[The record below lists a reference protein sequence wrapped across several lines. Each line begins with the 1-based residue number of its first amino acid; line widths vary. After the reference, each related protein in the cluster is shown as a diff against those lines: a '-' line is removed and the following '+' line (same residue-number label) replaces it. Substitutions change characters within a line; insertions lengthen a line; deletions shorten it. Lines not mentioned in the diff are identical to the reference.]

1 MSEAVAILVIIFG
14 HFTAYLLALYSL
26 AIYIDPD
33 EVKSVVPG
41 LAPRRK
47 NFLLRLADNPRSF
60 KRVAVV
66 YKSLAL
72 ILITT
77 MTGFLAVK
85 LAVSAGVS
93 PAWVIVPALLL
104 VWTGYI
110 LLIEYLPRSMSRR
123 AIKPSM
129 MRWVWLIAAIYYLCY
144 PMLWL
149 YHRAMGRSR
158 DDTPVTEEEKEEL
171 VERAIE
177 TLADEAG
184 IGETIVEEEEKEM
197 IGQIFLLDQTVAR
210 EIMVPRMDITAIDK
224 SMSFKEIREIVLKD
238 GHSRYPVYDGAIDK
252 IIGLIYVKDLFN
264 KMPEPG
270 ENFNIDQY
278 LRKPYFVH
286 ETKVIN
292 KLLKEFKTRQSHI
305 AIVVDEYGGVAG
317 LVTLEDIIEE
327 IFGEIQDEHDA
338 EIADISPLADGQFL
352 VNASLLVED
361 LQDHLDTD
369 YEQGDYDT
377 VGGLIY
383 DLVGS
388 VPSEGQRIK
397 WHDLEFEVERV
408 EGQRILTVKV
418 RR

>member
-33 EVKSVVPG
+33 EVKTVVPG

-278 LRKPYFVH
+278 LRKPYFW
-286 ETKVIN
+286 
-292 KLLKEFKTRQSHI
+292 LLSRTLSRRFSARSRMSTTPRSPIFRPSRTDNFWSTPHCWLKTCR
-305 AIVVDEYGGVAG
+305 
-317 LVTLEDIIEE
+317 IIS
-327 IFGEIQDEHDA
+327 IPTTSRA
-338 EIADISPLADGQFL
+338 TTTPLAGSSMTWWARCPPRDSGSSGMTSSL
-352 VNASLLVED
+352 KSNESRDSAS
-361 LQDHLDTD
+361 
-369 YEQGDYDT
+369 
-377 VGGLIY
+377 
-383 DLVGS
+383 
-388 VPSEGQRIK
+388 
-397 WHDLEFEVERV
+397 
-408 EGQRILTVKV
+408 
-418 RR
+418 